1 MSKTTKKVEK
11 KGLSANTKKGIIIS
25 AICIVMAIVLAVSVT
40 LVVSNS
46 GTTTNSST
54 SSSGSSSLYI
64 KNGDFAYFDTEST
77 SYPKTADNWTLY
89 TYTDP
94 VTDSDGIV
102 TEHGFDKITDTDAVL
117 TGVVSTD
124 EEEWDNV
131 TNDLADEN
139 ISGITNPGIHDEDL
153 DKNVFMFAS
162 KNATTASIVSESFS
176 IASQESAK
184 ITVWLNTA
192 QLKSG
197 GATIMVQN
205 YNSSTSL
212 SALEKY
218 RYSYAF
224 DIAAADGWVA
234 YELYVFNRNSGSE
247 NVVVSIG
254 LGNTYEGTEAEGV
267 LFVDDITYETVS
279 ANEYRKFVASAQNDT
294 TYHII
299 GEDESVSEEN
309 YATFV
314 DINGEA
320 VDAITLQDYLDSN
333 DAKVGGESYS
343 PFTIND
349 KFSIYK
355 ISNDGTISTPVAL
368 ILNQWKG
375 QDIIVKSSEEAT
387 DHLHISFW
395 LRVMQDGRV
404 TAKGNIVLQTLENGE
419 WTDLDSGS
427 FTSIVTS
434 QNIKDDNNCGWVKY
448 DIYLKP
454 TYVKDTQIRVV
465 CALGN
470 ANGYSNANPDYLPKG
485 SLFVTSPFVEEISS
499 SDYSSASSG
508 SYSTKVSLVG
518 DTASTSIT
526 NGSFSS
532 IAAST
537 PDQPVNWTP
546 AFGGANIIYKDG
558 LGDKIPQTLPQNS
571 NDVTALIVKNSEY
584 APAFDDS
591 ERNFLQ
597 ITNNVA
603 TSYGLL
609 SNDFTLSA
617 KTVYAISVLA
627 KTTDSAKPYIYVVRN
642 GADSRSEAI
651 LGKIEANATTLADD
665 SVFGMINST
674 EEGNGWTRYYIVIAT
689 GEESVTVRLALFN
702 GSIDGTVTQ
711 QGTVCYDI
719 ASLTTLG
726 TYTIDTDEESDKTN
740 RERITFTATSGYT
753 AFEELSEEEIANLAN
768 YDNVYISEPDWEEIV
783 ANAMAEESEEEDDDD
798 NSSTSTTERNID
810 WALLASVVS
819 SIAMVGALLI
829 VAVVRIFKKR
839 SRNA

>member
-11 KGLSANTKKGIIIS
+11 TGLSVNTKRGIIIS
-25 AICIVMAIVLAVSVT
+25 AICIVMAIVLTVSVI
-40 LVVSNS
+40 LVVNKP
-46 GTTTNSST
+46 TTPTTPTNPNH
-54 SSSGSSSLYI
+54 GSSSLYI
-64 KNGDFAYFDTEST
+64 KNGDFAYFDEESS

-89 TYTDP
+89 TYKAP
-94 VTDSDGIV
+94 VTDSDGKA
-102 TEHGFDKITDTDAVL
+102 TEHNFNKITDTNSVL
-117 TGVVSTD
+117 TGVISTD
-124 EEEWDNV
+124 EKEWGNV
-131 TNDLADEN
+131 TNDLSNAS

-153 DKNVFMFAS
+153 DKNVYMFAS
-162 KNATTASIVSESFS
+162 KKATTASIVSERFS

-192 QLKSG
+192 QIKNGS
-197 GATIMVQN
+197 ATIMVQN

-218 RYSYAF
+218 RYAHTF
-224 DIAAADGWVA
+224 DIAKADGWVA

-247 NVVVSIG
+247 NVVVSVG
-254 LGNTYEGTEAEGV
+254 LGNTYEGTEAEGI
-267 LFVDDITYETVS
+267 LFVDDIQYETVS

-299 GEDESVSEEN
+299 GEDKNVNEEN

-314 DINGEA
+314 DANGQA
-320 VDAITLQDYLDSN
+320 VNPITLQDYLDSN
-333 DAKVGGESYS
+333 DSKVAGESYS
-343 PFTIND
+343 PFTKND
-349 KFSIYK
+349 KFGIYK
-355 ISNDGTISTPVAL
+355 ISNDGTISDAVAL
-368 ILNQWKG
+368 TLNQWKG
-375 QDIIVKSSEEAT
+375 QDIIVKSSEEAN

-395 LRVMQDGRV
+395 MRVLQDGRV
-404 TAKGNIVLQTLENGE
+404 TAKGNIVLQTLTNGE

-427 FTSIVTS
+427 FTSIVTP
-434 QNIKDDNNCGWVKY
+434 QNIKDDNNCGWAKY

-454 TYVKDTQIRVV
+454 TSVADTQIRVV

-470 ANGYSNANPDYLPKG
+470 AKGYSNPNPDYLPKG
-485 SLFVTSPFVEEISS
+485 SLFVTSPFVEEISA
-499 SDYSSASSG
+499 SDYSSASG
-508 SYSTKVSLVG
+508 GTYSKKVSLVG
-518 DTASTSIT
+518 DTASTSIS

-532 IAAST
+532 IATST
-537 PDQPVNWTP
+537 PNQPINWTA

-558 LGDKIPQTLPQNS
+558 LGNKIPENLPQNA
-571 NDVTALIVKNSEY
+571 NDVSALIVKNSKD

-603 TSYGLL
+603 TSFGLL

-617 KTVYAISVLA
+617 RTVYAVSVLA

-642 GADSRSEAI
+642 GAENRGDAI
-651 LGKIEANATTLADD
+651 LGKIEAKATTLANDGA
-665 SVFGMINST
+665 FGMINST

-689 GEESVTVRLALFN
+689 GEESMTARLALFN
-702 GSIDGTVTQ
+702 GNIDGTVTQ

-726 TYTIDTDEESDKTN
+726 TYTVDADKESDKTN
-740 RERITFTATSGYT
+740 RERITFTAASGYT
-753 AFEELSEEEIANLAN
+753 VFEELSAEEIANLAKN
-768 YDNVYISEPDWEEIV
+768 DNVDVSEPNWEEIV
-783 ANAMAEESEEEDDDD
+783 TNAMAEKPADDDD
-798 NSSTSTTERNID
+798 HNHDTPAPAKKID
-810 WALLASVVS
+810 WALLASVIS

-829 VAVVRIFKKR
+829 VAVIRIFKKR